1 MSNFTPNEFQNLV
14 LKMRLPLIWIGG
26 VILAWGIYKTYS
38 FHRKEQQMY
47 AFLERHPMAGEQA
60 YHLRK
65 AMWLD
70 GDAVS
75 WKLLGVG
82 LALITLGF
90 CLNQIVKWF
99 QKDSR

>member
-1 MSNFTPNEFQNLV
+1 
-14 LKMRLPLIWIGG
+14 MRLLLIYLGSAITAFG
-26 VILAWGIYKTYS
+26 VYRTYA
-38 FHRKEQQMY
+38 FLKKERQMS

-90 CLNQIVKWF
+90 CLNQIIKWF

>member
-1 MSNFTPNEFQNLV
+1 
-14 LKMRLPLIWIGG
+14 MRLPLIYLGSAITAFGF
-26 VILAWGIYKTYS
+26 YRTYA
-38 FHRKEQQMY
+38 FLKKERQMS

-60 YHLRK
+60 YYLRK

-82 LALITLGF
+82 LALIILG
-90 CLNQIVKWF
+90 LLLDRIVTWL
-99 QKDSR
+99 RR

>member
-1 MSNFTPNEFQNLV
+1 MSSSTPSEFQSFIM
-14 LKMRLPLIWIGG
+14 KMRLPLIWIGG
-26 VILAWGIYKTYS
+26 VVMAWGVYKTYS
-38 FHRKEQQMY
+38 FHRKEQQMS

-65 AMWLD
+65 AMRLD

-75 WKLLGVG
+75 WKILGVG